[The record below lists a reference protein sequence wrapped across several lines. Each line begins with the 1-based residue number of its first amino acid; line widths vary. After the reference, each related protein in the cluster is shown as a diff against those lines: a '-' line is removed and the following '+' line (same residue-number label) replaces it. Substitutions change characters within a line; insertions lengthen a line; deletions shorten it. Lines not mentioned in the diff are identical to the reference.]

1 MCRNLFFLS
10 MAKSTNCGTLYLLI
24 TSALDIHA
32 YDYLHFDNDE
42 LSVQN
47 EMLIIGSINYMHVL
61 DYNI

>member
-1 MCRNLFFLS
+1 